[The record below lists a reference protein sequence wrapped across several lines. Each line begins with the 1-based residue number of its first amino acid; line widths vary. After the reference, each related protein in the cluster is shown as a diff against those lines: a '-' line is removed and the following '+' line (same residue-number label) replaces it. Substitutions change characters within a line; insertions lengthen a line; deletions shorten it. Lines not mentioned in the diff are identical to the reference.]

1 MMWPLCKM
9 QSNFTCDF
17 ECYTCDWILPTY
29 CFSCGQFYLDGNICN
44 QVLPMRLYI
53 SVCFQKWHTISYVV
67 VYVWL
72 QVWPSFTN
80 TCVFDLVLP
89 VCLTQFYLCVWPC
102 VSWGDP
108 CCRTSCHSAHTGTPP
123 TRPPLGGGRTWR
135 VSSECPTIKFHATV
149 YKDL

>member
-1 MMWPLCKM
+1 MWPLCKM

-17 ECYTCDWILPTY
+17 VCYTCDWILLMC

-44 QVLPMRLYI
+44 QVLPMRLSIYQI
-53 SVCFQKWHTISYVV
+53 CMLSEVTHYFLSVCMVTGVTQFYQY
-67 VYVWL
+67 L
-72 QVWPSFTN
+72 CADP
-80 TCVFDLVLP
+80 VLP
-89 VCLTQFYLCVWPC
+89 ECLTQFYLCVWPC

-123 TRPPLGGGRTWR
+123 TRPPLGGGRTWH